1 VQVGVNARNA
11 LGAEFFWPA
20 GATQE
25 EFAGS
30 ISITNITRVDG
41 LPDDCGNVPPPPPPP
56 FPPPGVTYNR
66 PITYTNNEGDD
77 ITINAP
83 ITLYAPVVDI
93 NGNWTIPF
101 DIELPDVTI
110 PGDFVFAPDIDINLY
125 PQRPTGDRGKADD
138 EDEINDAEDED
149 GEPDPPDERGEVII
163 GVIVRSVVPP
173 EAIQTAIATTEGPA
187 IYAPRLGTVKFAIA
201 VGSIV
206 SWTSDLPVKNI
217 NCYVPCPAPQ
227 GAIAVRV
234 SPAPGVTR
242 VYTPVRGKPLLPG

>member
-1 VQVGVNARNA
+1 VDVTWQSSAGTQNGMVSVVGPIRGTGSVPTVPGQVQVGVNARNA

-20 GATQE
+20 GATQQ

-125 PQRPTGDRGKADD
+125 PQRPTGDRGKADN

-163 GVIVRSVVPP
+163 GVIVRTVVPP

-187 IYAPRLGTVKFAIA
+187 IYAPRLGHGQVCDCCRFHRFMDKRHA
-201 VGSIV
+201 G
-206 SWTSDLPVKNI
+206 
-217 NCYVPCPAPQ
+217 
-227 GAIAVRV
+227 
-234 SPAPGVTR
+234 
-242 VYTPVRGKPLLPG
+242 